1 MFNNSLAGYSLQDG
15 FMTGFP
21 NSNPALIG
29 NTTFHDVIS
38 DRNGEIYRVF
48 IYRPDGEAPEQGW
61 PVLYMTDGN
70 AVIGTAVDV
79 MRAQAN
85 YSSGTNVGPGVI
97 VTIGYPLDA
106 AYDPL
111 RRSWDLGPPPGQT
124 YPPFYE
130 NSPVVKTGGA
140 EEFLSFIEDKIKPM
154 VEVSFPIDR
163 NRQALFGHSF
173 GGLFVLYSLFTRPT
187 AFTTWIAASPSIYW
201 ENRVIHQFY
210 PNFEIS
216 HGTRE
221 DAQLFLSCGEYETDK
236 LAPFQ
241 IGAADEAERLVQKKI
256 TLNDAYAIE
265 LMNRLNSLP
274 GRPIRAQ
281 FEIHPGENHMSLL
294 PVAVNR
300 AIQKAFAIRNL
311 Y

>member
-1 MFNNSLAGYSLQDG
+1 
-15 FMTGFP
+15 MTGFP
-21 NSNPALIG
+21 NANPALIG
-29 NTTFHDVIS
+29 NTTFHDVTS
-38 DRNGEIYRVF
+38 DRSGQVYRVF
-48 IYRPDGEAPEQGW
+48 IYRPDDEAPEQGW

-85 YSSGTNVGPGVI
+85 YPSGTNVGPGII

-124 YPPFYE
+124 YPPFFE
-130 NSPVVKTGGA
+130 KSPIVKTGGA
-140 EEFLSFIEDKIKPM
+140 EEFLSFVEEQIKPM
-154 VEVSFPIDR
+154 VEAMLPVDA

-173 GGLFVLYSLFTRPT
+173 GGLFVLYSLFTRPS

-201 ENRVIHQFY
+201 ENRAIDQFY
-210 PNFEIS
+210 SRFVAAPT
-216 HGTRE
+216 TRE
-221 DAQLFLSCGEYETDK
+221 GAELFLSCGEYETDK

-241 IGAADEAERLVQKKI
+241 VGATDEAERLAQKKI
-256 TLNDAYAIE
+256 TLNDTYAIE
-265 LMNRLNSLP
+265 LADRLNKLP
-274 GRPIRAQ
+274 GHPIRAQ
-281 FEIHPGENHMSLL
+281 FEIHLGENHMSLL

-300 AIQKAFAIRNL
+300 AIQNAFAIRKSL
-311 Y
+311 

>member
-1 MFNNSLAGYSLQDG
+1 
-15 FMTGFP
+15 MTGFP
-21 NSNPALIG
+21 NTNPAVIG
-29 NTTFHDVIS
+29 NTTFHDVVS
-38 DRNGEIYRVF
+38 EASGQTYRIFV
-48 IYRPDGEAPEQGW
+48 YRPDGEAPERGW

-79 MRAQAN
+79 VRAQAN
-85 YSSGTNVGPGVI
+85 YPSGTNVAPGVI

-111 RRSWDLGPPPGQT
+111 RRSWDLGPPPGKI

-140 EEFLSFIEDKIKPM
+140 EAFLRFIEDQVKPM
-154 VEVSFPIDR
+154 VEGSLDLDR
-163 NRQALFGHSF
+163 SRQALFGHSF
-173 GGLFVLYSLFTRPT
+173 GGLFALYSLFTRPS

-201 ENRVIHQFY
+201 EDRTIDTFY
-210 PNFEIS
+210 PAFEAS
-216 HGTRE
+216 PGTRE
-221 DAQLFLSCGEYETDK
+221 NAELFLSCGEYETDK

-241 IGAADEAERLVQKKI
+241 VGAADEAERLAQKKI
-256 TLNDAYAIE
+256 AQNDVYAIE
-265 LMNRLNSLP
+265 LMNRINSLP
-274 GRPIRAQ
+274 NLPIRVE

-300 AIQKAFAIRNL
+300 AIQRAFAIRKPRAA
-311 Y
+311 

>member
-1 MFNNSLAGYSLQDG
+1 MAD
-15 FMTGFP
+15 FP

-29 NTTFHDVIS
+29 NTTFHDVES
-38 DRNGEIYRVF
+38 SQNGQIYRVF
-48 IYRPDGEAPEQGW
+48 IYRPIGDAPAGGW

-79 MRAQAN
+79 MRAQAS
-85 YSSGTNVGPGVI
+85 YPGGTNVEPGII

-124 YPPFYE
+124 YPPFFE

-140 EEFLSFIEDKIKPM
+140 EEFLSFVEDQIKPM
-154 VEVSFPIDR
+154 VEAILPIDR
-163 NRQALFGHSF
+163 SRQALFGHSF
-173 GGLFVLYSLFTRPT
+173 GGLFVLYSLFTRPS

-201 ENRVIHQFY
+201 ESKSIEQFY
-210 PNFEIS
+210 PRFAAS
-216 HGTRE
+216 SAVRE
-221 DAQLFLSCGEYETDK
+221 GAELFLSCGEYETEE

-241 IGAADEAERLVQKKI
+241 IGAEDEAERRAHKKV
-256 TLNDAYAIE
+256 TLNDVYATE
-265 LMNRLNSLP
+265 LMNRLNDLP

-281 FEIHPGENHMSLL
+281 FEIHLGENHMSLL
-294 PVAVNR
+294 PVVVNR
-300 AIQKAFAIRNL
+300 AIQNAFAIRKPVRAG
-311 Y
+311 

>member
-1 MFNNSLAGYSLQDG
+1 
-15 FMTGFP
+15 MTVFP
-21 NSNPALIG
+21 NSSPAMVG
-29 NTTFHDVIS
+29 NTTFHDVAS
-38 DRNGEIYRVF
+38 DQNGQTYRVF
-48 IYRPDGEAPEQGW
+48 IYRPEGEAPEQGW

-85 YSSGTNVGPGVI
+85 YPSGTNVGPGVI

-124 YPPFYE
+124 YPPFFE
-130 NSPVVKTGGA
+130 NSPEVKTGGA
-140 EEFLSFIEDKIKPM
+140 EEFLTFVEDQIKPM
-154 VEVSFPIDR
+154 VEAALPVDR
-163 NRQALFGHSF
+163 NRQSLFGHSF
-173 GGLFVLYSLFTRPT
+173 GGLFVLYSLFTRPS

-201 ENRVIHQFY
+201 ENRAIDQFY
-210 PNFEIS
+210 SRFVAAHE
-216 HGTRE
+216 TRE
-221 DAQLFLSCGEYETDK
+221 NAELFLSCGEYETDR

-241 IGAADEAERLVQKKI
+241 VGAADEAERLAQKKI
-256 TLNDAYAIE
+256 TLNDIYSVE
-265 LMNRLNSLP
+265 LVDRLNDLP

-300 AIQKAFAIRNL
+300 AIQNAFAIRKQAQAG
-311 Y
+311 

>member
-1 MFNNSLAGYSLQDG
+1 MAD
-15 FMTGFP
+15 FP
-21 NSNPALIG
+21 GSEPTLIG
-29 NTTFHDVIS
+29 NTTFHDVES
-38 DRNGEIYRVF
+38 RGNGQIYRIF
-48 IYRPDGEAPEQGW
+48 IYRPGGDAPADGW

-85 YSSGTNVGPGVI
+85 YPSGTNVAPGVI
-97 VTIGYPLDA
+97 VSIGYPLDA

-124 YPPFYE
+124 YPPFFE

-140 EEFLSFIEDKIKPM
+140 EEFVSFVEKQIKPM
-154 VEVSFPIDR
+154 VEANLPIDL

-173 GGLFVLYSLFTRPT
+173 GGLFVLYSLFTRPS

-201 ENRVIHQFY
+201 ESRAIDMFY
-210 PNFEIS
+210 PRFADAPA
-216 HGTRE
+216 TRPNAE
-221 DAQLFLSCGEYETDK
+221 LFLSCGEYETEK

-241 IGAADEAERLVQKKI
+241 VGAADEAERRAHKRI
-256 TLNDAYAIE
+256 TRNDIYASE
-265 LMNRLNSLP
+265 LMNRINDLR

-281 FEIHPGENHMSLL
+281 FEIHPRENHMSML

-300 AIQKAFAIRNL
+300 AIQNAFAIRKL
-311 Y
+311 QQAG

>member
-1 MFNNSLAGYSLQDG
+1 MIV
-15 FMTGFP
+15 FP
-21 NSNPALIG
+21 NSSPAMIG
-29 NTTFHDVIS
+29 NTTFHDVVS
-38 DRNGEIYRVF
+38 DRNGQIYRIFV
-48 IYRPDGEAPEQGW
+48 YRPEGEAPEQGW

-85 YSSGTNVGPGVI
+85 YPSGTNVGPGVI

-124 YPPFYE
+124 YPPFFE
-130 NSPVVKTGGA
+130 NSAEVKTGGA
-140 EEFLSFIEDKIKPM
+140 EEFLTFIEDQIKPM
-154 VEVSFPIDR
+154 VEATLPVDR

-173 GGLFVLYSLFTRPT
+173 GGLFVLCSLFARPS

-201 ENRVIHQFY
+201 ENRAIDQFY
-210 PNFEIS
+210 SRFVTAPK
-216 HGTRE
+216 TRARAE
-221 DAQLFLSCGEYETDK
+221 LFLSCGEYETDK

-241 IGAADEAERLVQKKI
+241 AGAVDEAERLAQKKI
-256 TLNDAYAIE
+256 TLNDVHAIE
-265 LMNRLNSLP
+265 LMGRLNNLP
-274 GRPIRAQ
+274 GQPIRAQ
-281 FEIHPGENHMSLL
+281 FQIHAGENHMSLL

-300 AIQKAFAIRNL
+300 AIQNAFAIRKPVQAG
-311 Y
+311 